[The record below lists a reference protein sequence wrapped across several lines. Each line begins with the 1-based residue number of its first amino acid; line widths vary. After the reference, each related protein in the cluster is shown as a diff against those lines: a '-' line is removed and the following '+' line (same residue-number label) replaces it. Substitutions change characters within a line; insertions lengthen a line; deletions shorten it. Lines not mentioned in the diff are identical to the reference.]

1 VKFLIDNQLPQAL
14 AKHLSAQGH
23 DCQHVLGV
31 NLANAPDAGIC
42 LYAVSQERILISK
55 DEDFVYLVGRPGSTM
70 RLIWVRTGNCRTK
83 TLLSAFDRSWLA
95 IESCFAA
102 GDRLVEIR

>member
-1 VKFLIDNQLPQAL
+1 MKFLIDNQLPKAL

-23 DCQHVLGV
+23 DCQHVLEV
-31 NLANAPDAGIC
+31 DLANAPDAGIC

-55 DEDFVYLVGRPGSTM
+55 DEDFVYLIGRPGSKM

-83 TLLSAFDRSWLA
+83 TLLAAFDRSWLA

>member
-1 VKFLIDNQLPQAL
+1 MKFLIDNQLPQAL
-14 AKHLSAQGH
+14 AKHLSEQGH
-23 DCQHVLGV
+23 DCQHVLEV

-55 DEDFVYLVGRPGSTM
+55 DEDFVYLVGRPGSTVQ
-70 RLIWVRTGNCRTK
+70 LIWVRTGNCRTK
-83 TLLSAFDRSWLA
+83 TLLAAFDRSWLA

>member
-14 AKHLSAQGH
+14 AKHLSARQH
-23 DCQHVLGV
+23 DCEHVLDVG
-31 NLANAPDAGIC
+31 LANAPDAAIS
-42 LYAVSQERILISK
+42 LYAISQERILVSK
-55 DEDFVYLVGRPGSTM
+55 DEDFVYLLGRLDSAM

-83 TLLSAFDRSWLA
+83 TLLAAFDRSWLA

-102 GDRLVEIR
+102 GDRLIEIR